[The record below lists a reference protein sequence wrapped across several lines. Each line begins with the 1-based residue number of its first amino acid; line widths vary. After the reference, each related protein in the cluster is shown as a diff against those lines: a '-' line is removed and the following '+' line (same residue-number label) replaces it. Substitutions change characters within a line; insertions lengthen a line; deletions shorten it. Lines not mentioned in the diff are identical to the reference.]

1 MSGSPIVVL
10 DIGSSKTLCIVG
22 EAQSDQV
29 KILGSGSSPST
40 GLRRSSIT
48 DMTKVVESIRTA
60 VRDAERSAGLKIT
73 GAYVGMS
80 GEGVSAAQ
88 HRSTVA
94 ILGDSN
100 PIDEDDVQRALT
112 AAEQEAAGT
121 PQTVMHR
128 IVQNYSVDGEPVQN
142 PLWLQGNRLSI
153 ETLTVS
159 AADFA
164 STTLE
169 RAADEAGIHIAGFLL
184 ETLAA
189 AETTLSID
197 ERDMGVGLLDM
208 GAGTS
213 DLALFCGPLRHVVD
227 IPLGG
232 DDITRDLS
240 MVLNISSREAEQLKT
255 QCAVRYDGEEGD
267 DMLSFN
273 MTSGRSNSMTRHQ
286 ISEIIEA
293 RQREIFE
300 YVGKAIEASPHA
312 SMMAAGLV
320 LTGGGALMG
329 DVAELAEEVLG
340 LPVRLGVPQD
350 LVAPGVM
357 QDPSYATAIGLLKL
371 AGSEY
376 DDIGRAE
383 APLPSSST
391 NGFFSKLSKILSLF

>member
-29 KILGSGSSPST
+29 KVLGSGLSPST

-48 DMTKVVESIRTA
+48 DMAKVVESIRTA

-100 PIDEDDVQRALT
+100 PIDEEDVQRALT

-128 IVQNYSVDGEPVQN
+128 IVQNYAVDGEPVQN

-255 QCAVRYDGEEGD
+255 QCALRYDGEEGD

-273 MTSGRSNSMTRHQ
+273 MTSGRSISMTRNQ

-300 YVGKAIEASPHA
+300 YVGKAIDASPHA

-329 DVAELAEEVLG
+329 EVAELAEEVLG

-350 LVAPGVM
+350 LVASSMM
-357 QDPSYATAIGLLKL
+357 QDPSYATAIGLLRL

-376 DDIGRAE
+376 DEIGRAE
-383 APLPSSST
+383 SPTPSSST
-391 NGFFSKLSKILSLF
+391 NGFFGKLSKILSLF

>member
-22 EAQSDQV
+22 EAQGDQV
-29 KILGSGSSPST
+29 KVLGSGSSPST

-100 PIDEDDVQRALT
+100 PIDEEDVQRALT

-128 IVQNYSVDGEPVQN
+128 IVQNYAVDGEPVQN

-169 RAADEAGIHIAGFLL
+169 RAADEAGIQIAGFLL

-300 YVGKAIEASPHA
+300 YVGKAIAASTHA

-329 DVAELAEEVLG
+329 EVAELAEEVLG

-350 LVAPGVM
+350 LVAPRMM
-357 QDPSYATAIGLLKL
+357 QDPSYATAIGLLRL

-376 DDIGRAE
+376 DEIGRAE
-383 APLPSSST
+383 APTPSSST
-391 NGFFSKLSKILSLF
+391 NGFFGKLSKILSLF

>member
-128 IVQNYSVDGEPVQN
+128 IVQNYAVDGEPVQN

>member
-128 IVQNYSVDGEPVQN
+128 IVQNYAVDGEPVQN

-383 APLPSSST
+383 APLPSSSS

>member
-1 MSGSPIVVL
+1 
-10 DIGSSKTLCIVG
+10 
-22 EAQSDQV
+22 
-29 KILGSGSSPST
+29 
-40 GLRRSSIT
+40 
-48 DMTKVVESIRTA
+48 
-60 VRDAERSAGLKIT
+60 
-73 GAYVGMS
+73 MS

-88 HRSTVA
+88 HRNAVA

-100 PIDEDDVQRALT
+100 PIDEEDVQRALT

-128 IVQNYSVDGEPVQN
+128 IVQNYAVDGEPVQN

-255 QCAVRYDGEEGD
+255 QCAVRYDGEDGD

-312 SMMAAGLV
+312 SMMAAGLALPV
-320 LTGGGALMG
+320 EGALMG
-329 DVAELAEEVLG
+329 EVAELAEEVLG

-350 LVAPGVM
+350 LVAPSMM
-357 QDPSYATAIGLLKL
+357 QDPSYATAIGLLRL

-376 DDIGRAE
+376 DEIGRAE
-383 APLPSSST
+383 APTPSSST
-391 NGFFSKLSKILSLF
+391 NGFFGKLSKILSLF

>member
-1 MSGSPIVVL
+1 MSVSPIVVL

-22 EAQSDQV
+22 EVQGDQV
-29 KILGSGSSPST
+29 KVLGSGSSPST

-48 DMTKVVESIRTA
+48 DMTKVVESIRKA
-60 VRDAERSAGLKIT
+60 VKDAERSAGLKIT

-80 GEGVSAAQ
+80 GEGVSATQ

-94 ILGDSN
+94 IIGDSN
-100 PIDEDDVQRALT
+100 PITEEDVQRALT

-121 PQTVMHR
+121 PQTIMHR
-128 IVQNYSVDGEPVQN
+128 IVQNYAVDGEPVQN

-169 RAADEAGIHIAGFLL
+169 RAAEEAGIHIAGFLL

-189 AETTLSID
+189 AETTLSVD

-213 DLALFCGPLRHVVD
+213 DLALFCGPLSHVID
-227 IPLGG
+227 LPLGG

-240 MVLNISSREAEQLKT
+240 MVLNISQREAEQLKT
-255 QCAVRYDGEEGD
+255 QCAVRYDGEVGD
-267 DMLSFN
+267 DLLSFN

-293 RQREIFE
+293 RQREILE
-300 YVGKAIEASPHA
+300 YVGKAIEISPHDQ
-312 SMMAAGLV
+312 MLAAGLV
-320 LTGGGALMG
+320 LTGGGALIG
-329 DVAELAEEVLG
+329 NVAELAEEVLG
-340 LPVRLGVPQD
+340 LPVRLGIPQD
-350 LVAPGVM
+350 IVAPSTM
-357 QDPSYATAIGLLKL
+357 QDPSYATAIGLLRL

-376 DDIGRAE
+376 DEIGRAE
-383 APLPSSST
+383 VPASSSHT
-391 NGFFSKLSKILSLF
+391 NGFFGKLSKILSLF